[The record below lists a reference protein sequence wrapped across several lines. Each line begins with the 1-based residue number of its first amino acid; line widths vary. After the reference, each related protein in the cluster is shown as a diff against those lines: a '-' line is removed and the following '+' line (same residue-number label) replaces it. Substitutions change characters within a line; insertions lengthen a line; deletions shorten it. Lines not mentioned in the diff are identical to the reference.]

1 MRFLP
6 IVLATLL
13 LSVPAFDLARAQS
26 IDCGVTGISAEE
38 APPPLPDYDQPP
50 VPGPGY
56 VWTPGY
62 WAWNNVDYYWV
73 PGTWTEPPQSGLL
86 WTPPYWG
93 FADGAYVFHRG
104 YWGQHVGFYGGVPY
118 GYGYTGNG
126 FEGGRWDHGAFYYN
140 RSVTNLNGVQIT
152 NVYDKTVIINNNTRV
167 SYNGGSGGLTMR
179 PTAADEA
186 FAREPHVPPTRLQ
199 TEHLRAA
206 SVNSSGFASSNH
218 GRPTVA
224 ATARPGEFNGPG
236 ATPARAGERPAHG
249 AEAPGEMP
257 PAGMQRPA
265 AATPVTPEHGEMAGK
280 RPEEHGAA
288 AGVPAN
294 PNPAAA
300 AGEDRR
306 PHAHAPGMMMEG
318 GPAMRMNENAHARPV
333 TPGRPEAHTP
343 PERPNAPH
351 TGAAMHAGFSGGAAM
366 HGPAHG
372 APAMREA
379 PHGGPAMHAAPHGA
393 AMHAEHPPHPA
404 GGGHR
409 PDDKR

>member
-6 IVLATLL
+6 YVLTTLV
-13 LSVPAFDLARAQS
+13 LSAPAFDVARAQS
-26 IDCGVTGISAEE
+26 TDCGVTGISAEE

-73 PGTWTEPPQSGLL
+73 PGTWAQPPQSGLL

-104 YWGQHVGFYGGVPY
+104 YWGQHVGFYGGVAY

-152 NVYDKTVIINNNTRV
+152 NVYDRTVVVNNNTRV
-167 SYNGGSGGLTMR
+167 SYTGGSGVLTVR

-206 SVNSSGFASSNH
+206 SVNGSGFASSNH
-218 GRPTVA
+218 GRPTIA

-236 ATPARAGERPAHG
+236 ATPARAGERPDHATG
-249 AEAPGEMP
+249 APGQTP
-257 PAGMQRPA
+257 PVGMERP
-265 AATPVTPEHGEMAGK
+265 AATPVAPEHGEAAGR
-280 RPEEHGAA
+280 RPEAHGSA

-294 PNPAAA
+294 PNPAAVP
-300 AGEDRR
+300 GEDRR
-306 PHAHAPGMMMEG
+306 PHEHAPGAMEG
-318 GPAMRMNENAHARPV
+318 GPAMMRMNQNPHPRPAAHP
-333 TPGRPEAHTP
+333 
-343 PERPNAPH
+343 
-351 TGAAMHAGFSGGAAM
+351 GFSGGAAM

-379 PHGGPAMHAAPHGA
+379 PHEAMHAAPHGEA
-393 AMHAEHPPHPA
+393 AMHAAHPPHPA
-404 GGGHR
+404 GGGHH